1 MMTEDKNDYYMI
13 ASTHNKMYDIP
24 VYIHKELSNGNHSL
38 PVNLSF
44 NWWYDF
50 ISCFTHNFHWF
61 NCRDLF
67 QWSRP
72 DASQFWHLINNKKY
86 SSQ

>member
-1 MMTEDKNDYYMI
+1 MMTDEDKNDYYMI

-44 NWWYDF
+44 N
-50 ISCFTHNFHWF
+50 
-61 NCRDLF
+61 
-67 QWSRP
+67 
-72 DASQFWHLINNKKY
+72 
-86 SSQ
+86 

>member
-1 MMTEDKNDYYMI
+1 MIMFNASGIADVLDFLQLQQYCIIMMTEDKNDYYMI

-44 NWWYDF
+44 N
-50 ISCFTHNFHWF
+50 
-61 NCRDLF
+61 
-67 QWSRP
+67 
-72 DASQFWHLINNKKY
+72 
-86 SSQ
+86 